1 MPSNVEIV
9 EMPTNV
15 EIVEMVSAAIAR
27 GDALAIMGW
36 VSRDICWTAQA
47 ADREAAPWFGVYRGK
62 RGLLDLFAAFTTVEF
77 TEVSHK
83 AMVAQDDLVM
93 TWVHV
98 AFVGPTGRAAETDE
112 VLIWRFADG
121 KVVSV
126 DVLFDTAAVASA
138 FA

>member
-1 MPSNVEIV
+1 MTSNVEIV
-9 EMPTNV
+9 D
-15 EIVEMVSAAIAR
+15 IVSDAIAG
-27 GDALAIMGW
+27 GDALMIMGW

-62 RGLLDLFAAFTTVEF
+62 RELLDLFAAFTTVEY
-77 TEVSHK
+77 TEVTRK
-83 AMVAQDDLVM
+83 AIVAQDDLVM

-98 AFVGPTGRAAETDE
+98 AFVGPTGRDAETDE

-121 KVVSV
+121 KIVSV
-126 DVLFDTAAVASA
+126 DVLFDTAAIAAA

>member
-1 MPSNVEIV
+1 MTSNVEIV
-9 EMPTNV
+9 D
-15 EIVEMVSAAIAR
+15 IVSDAIAG
-27 GDALAIMGW
+27 GDALTIMGW

-62 RGLLDLFAAFTTVEF
+62 RELLDLFAAFTTVEY
-77 TEVSHK
+77 TEVTRK
-83 AMVAQDDLVM
+83 AIVAQDDLVM

-98 AFVGPTGRAAETDE
+98 AFVGPTGRGAETDE

-121 KVVSV
+121 KIVSV
-126 DVLFDTAAVASA
+126 DVLFDTAAIAAA